1 MAACSATV
9 DQARQPLDFRMDPLF
24 IALAEKS
31 LEDDCRRCRGGGGGC
46 CCRRRRC
53 RPMLAHVVPC
63 SLSNFMETE
72 EDTCTSRSCKPRH
85 LIS

>member
-31 LEDDCRRCRGGGGGC
+31 SEDDRRRRRRRRGGGGGGGC
-46 CCRRRRC
+46 CCCCCRRRLC
-53 RPMLAHVVPC
+53 WPMLAHVGPRC
-63 SLSNFMETE
+63 SM
-72 EDTCTSRSCKPRH
+72 
-85 LIS
+85 